1 MCVRPYQVIVVGGGP
16 VGTALA
22 LDLGLRG
29 IRCAL
34 IETRTALQ
42 DIPKGQNLTHRTLE
56 HFFFWGIERQLRA
69 ARLMPADYP
78 IGEIT
83 AYRNLMSEYWQA
95 PAGRELVGPYYF
107 QKNERLPQYR
117 MESVLRERLARLANV
132 ECRFGWSATRI
143 EQDAGSVRV
152 AIAQEGATA
161 RDILEADYV
170 VGCDGAR
177 SIVREQAGI
186 ARDGK
191 DFDQPMVL
199 AVFAS
204 RALHEGLKR
213 FPTRSTYRVMHPGL
227 RGYWQFF
234 GRIDAE
240 ERWFFHAPVRPGSRL
255 EDFDVAR
262 LIHEAAGFEF
272 DCTFDHV
279 GAWDLRVAL
288 AERYQAGR
296 VFVAGD
302 AAHSHPPYGG
312 FGLNN
317 GLEDAVNLGWK
328 LAARLEGWGGEALLR
343 SYDEER
349 RPVLRDV
356 SEDFIA
362 ARIARDAEFLARHS
376 PERDRA
382 EFERAWTERATD
394 IGTRVQAYEPNY
406 AGSAIVAGA
415 PGGACTAH
423 GQHAYKARAGHHL
436 APRCL
441 SSGRNVFEELGRG
454 FTLLAFGSVDRWVAD
469 VEQAARVRHVP
480 LKLVRDGYAGELTDY
495 GARLVLV
502 RPDQFVAWCG
512 EEEHDAPEA
521 VIGRVI
527 GHV

>member
-1 MCVRPYQVIVVGGGP
+1 MRVRPYQVIVVGGGP

-78 IGEIT
+78 IGEVT

-117 MESVLRERLARLANV
+117 MESVLRERLAQLASV

-152 AIAQEGATA
+152 TIAEEKGEA
-161 RDILEADYV
+161 RGVLEAEYV

-177 SIVREQAGI
+177 SIVCEQAGI
-186 ARDGK
+186 ARAGQ

-199 AVFAS
+199 AVFRS

-227 RGYWQFF
+227 KGYWQFF

-240 ERWFFHAPVRPGSRL
+240 ERWFFHAPVPPGSRL
-255 EDFDVAR
+255 KDFDVAR

-272 DCTFDHV
+272 DCAFDHV
-279 GAWDLRVAL
+279 GSWDLRVAL

-356 SEDFIA
+356 AEDFIA

-382 EFERAWTERATD
+382 AFERAWTARETD

-406 AGSAIVAGA
+406 AGSPIVAGA

-423 GQHAYKARAGHHL
+423 GEHAYTARAGHHL
-436 APRCL
+436 APRLL

-454 FTLLAFGSVDRWVAD
+454 FTLLAFGAGDRWVAD
-469 VEQAARVRHVP
+469 VEQAARARHMP
-480 LKLVRDGYAGELTDY
+480 LKLVRDAYSGELTDY
-495 GARLVLV
+495 GSRLVLV

-512 EEEHDAPEA
+512 EKEHDSPGA
-521 VIGRVI
+521 VIGRAI